1 MPKHRYQVFL
11 FFEGEYLS
19 GYFEIGGW
27 GLQKAGEAS
36 GNTVP
41 IRLIANKL
49 SLDKQNEEILP
60 QAFNKATVQ
69 RFLEHGIIDWH
80 HKSVFG
86 KNSLEKAQAILGHPT
101 NFQWEKGLPVV
112 YADLTRNHPIV
123 QTAILPHL
131 EADQPVFAASVGGS
145 IIKAQVV
152 HDPRTRQAVKR
163 QVLEIDWNHLAI
175 AAAPYV
181 ISPGSMVSMV
191 KAETGEEFAR
201 YSDLGAFCKAFEMG
215 AGTDIAAY
223 TGAGAIRGQ
232 SLEGGMPVVLNDD
245 GLIEEIVMA
254 ISSGE
259 IVPTREGV
267 ADFLLV
273 RKGLTRAETEVF
285 LSRLARAI
293 NSIL

>member
-1 MPKHRYQVFL
+1 MNFDVAHR
-11 FFEGEYLS
+11 GN

-36 GNTVP
+36 GNVVP

-60 QAFNKATVQ
+60 QAFNKATVK
-69 RFLEHGIIDWH
+69 RFLDSGIIDWH

-101 NFQWEKGLPVV
+101 DFRWEKGLPVV

-191 KAETGEEFAR
+191 KAESGEEFAR
-201 YSDLGAFCKAFEMG
+201 YSDLGAFCKAFEVG
-215 AGTDIAAY
+215 YGTDIAAY
-223 TGAGAIRGQ
+223 TGADAIRGQ
-232 SLEGGMPVVLNDD
+232 ILEGGMPVALNDD

-267 ADFLLV
+267 EDFLLV